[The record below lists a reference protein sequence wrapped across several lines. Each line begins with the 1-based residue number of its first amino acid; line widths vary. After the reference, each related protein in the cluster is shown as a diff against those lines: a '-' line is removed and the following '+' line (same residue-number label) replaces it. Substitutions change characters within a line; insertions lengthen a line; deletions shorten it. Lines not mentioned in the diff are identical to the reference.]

1 MTATIRVR
9 DALTI
14 AFVVTALAACHRGE
28 QAPVEAK
35 RISLSDVRS
44 QGEQPL
50 PSPDTKGAGW
60 SVSASGQAIDFGRP
74 SEKPFVSLLCSVKAS
89 QPQVTLVRHAPARP
103 GEKALF
109 PVIGNRIISRFKV
122 DATLV
127 DREWRWQGTL
137 PADDP
142 LFEVFQGPR
151 ELEATL
157 PGGGTV
163 KIAGSAVPGQFLAWC
178 RAGGKAPAVE
188 GDAKKAEAA
197 G

>member
-1 MTATIRVR
+1 MLAAIRLR
-9 DALTI
+9 QALTG
-14 AFVVTALAACHRGE
+14 AFVATVLASCHRGE

-50 PSPDTKGAGW
+50 PSPDTKGASW
-60 SVSASGQAIDFGRP
+60 AVSGSGQAIDFGRP
-74 SEKPFVSLLCSVKAS
+74 GETPFVSLLCSVKAG

-122 DATLV
+122 DATLA

-137 PADDP
+137 AGRRSLARSLRRAARARGD
-142 LFEVFQGPR
+142 
-151 ELEATL
+151 
-157 PGGGTV
+157 
-163 KIAGSAVPGQFLAWC
+163 IAGRRHGQDRGQRGSGAIPRLVSSG
-178 RAGGKAPAVE
+178 R
-188 GDAKKAEAA
+188 
-197 G
+197 